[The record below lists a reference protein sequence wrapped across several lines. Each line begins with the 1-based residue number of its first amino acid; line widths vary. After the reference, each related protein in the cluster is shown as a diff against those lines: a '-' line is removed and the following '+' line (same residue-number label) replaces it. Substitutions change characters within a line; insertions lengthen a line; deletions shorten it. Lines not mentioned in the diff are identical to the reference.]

1 MGQKKSFN
9 ILIVGS
15 ENANLL
21 GAKVGG
27 LGDFVKDFSSELL
40 EQDCQVSVVIPSYG
54 FLHQSPSS
62 QFLGTITF
70 QFSGKNE
77 EAQVFQVVGENSNQ
91 VKQLVIHHPGLVSLD
106 KNGRYEI
113 YHHDLD
119 SEPCQTDASRYALFC
134 IAVAQGIEQGIF
146 GHLDCIHLN
155 DWHSACL
162 LILRAYHPNYQT
174 LQKIRTVY
182 TINNLSYQGV
192 RPFAGVTSSLETWY
206 PDLEYDP
213 DKLADPRW
221 SDHVNLMKAGIQL
234 ADAIS
239 TDSPSYA
246 QEILCP
252 SEAPRFY
259 GGEGL
264 EKELLVAFQQG
275 RLFGILLGCEYP
287 DKRIIPKLNFS
298 DLISLLKAEIIQWQQ
313 TAKYLSPNCSLAHKR
328 LTELSYLSE
337 KPPIILTSVCRVV
350 EQKLYL
356 MKASG
361 NKFISGLSGVLEG
374 LGKQG
379 IYILL
384 GTGETEYER
393 FLTEITSQFD
403 NFVFLNGFG
412 SEDCAAALYAN
423 GDFFL
428 MPSSYEP
435 CGISQ
440 MLAMRDGQ
448 PCLVHKVGGLKDTVI
463 DGFNGFVFGGDSV
476 EEQVDNLVLS
486 CLKAIEVKLNN
497 PSQWQEICQQA
508 EKSRFL
514 WKDTVS
520 QYITKLYEH
529 QNVEK
534 YIRS

>member
-1 MGQKKSFN
+1 MELKKSLN
-9 ILIVGS
+9 ILIVAS
-15 ENANLL
+15 ENGELP

-27 LGDFVKDFSSELL
+27 LGDFVKDFSSALV
-40 EQDCQVSVVIPSYG
+40 EQSCQVTVVIPSYG

-62 QFLGTITF
+62 QFLSTIIV
-70 QFSGKNE
+70 QFSGQNE
-77 EAQVFQVVGENSNQ
+77 EAQIFQVAGETANQ
-91 VKQLVIHHPGLVSLD
+91 VKQLVIHHLGLVSLD

-119 SEPCQTDASRYALFC
+119 SEPCKTDASRYALFC

-162 LILRAYHPNYQT
+162 LILRAYHPNYQA

-192 RPFAGVTSSLETWY
+192 RPFAGGGSSLEAWY
-206 PDLEYDP
+206 PGLECDR

-221 SDHVNLMKAGIQL
+221 SDYVNLMKAGIQL

-264 EKELLVAFQQG
+264 EKELLVASQQG

-287 DKRIIPKLNFS
+287 AKRIIPKLNFS
-298 DLISLLKAEIIQWQQ
+298 DFISLLKSEIIRWEQ
-313 TAKYLSPNCSLAHKR
+313 TAKALYPNRSLAYKR
-328 LTELSYLSE
+328 LTELSYLPD
-337 KPPIILTSVCRVV
+337 KPPLILTSVCRVV

-361 NKFISGLSGVLEG
+361 TKFISGISGILEG

-384 GTGETEYER
+384 GTGEAEYEE
-393 FLTEITSQFD
+393 FLTEIASQFD

-412 SEDCAAALYAN
+412 SEDCAATLYAN
-423 GDFFL
+423 GDLFL

-463 DGFNGFVFGGDSV
+463 EGVNGFVFEGDSV
-476 EEQVDNLVLS
+476 QEQVDNLVVS
-486 CLKAIEVKLNN
+486 CLKAIELKLNN
-497 PSQWQEICQQA
+497 PTQWQEICQKA
-508 EKSRFL
+508 EKSQFL

-520 QYITKLYEH
+520 QYLENIYTQTIY
-529 QNVEK
+529 
-534 YIRS
+534 

>member
-1 MGQKKSFN
+1 MKLNRSLN
-9 ILIVGS
+9 ILMVAS
-15 ENANLL
+15 EN
-21 GAKVGG
+21 GGISSAKVGG
-27 LGDFVKDFSSELL
+27 LGDFVKDFSFTLT
-40 EQDCQVSVVIPSYG
+40 EQGHHLSVVIPSYG
-54 FLHQSPSS
+54 FLHQLSNS
-62 QFLGTITF
+62 QFLTTIQF
-70 QFSGKNE
+70 QFSGQKQKAKIFQFPQKSCNE
-77 EAQVFQVVGENSNQ
+77 VQQFI
-91 VKQLVIHHPGLVSLD
+91 IHHSGFVSLD
-106 KNGRYEI
+106 QNGQYEI

-119 SEPCQTDASRYALFC
+119 TEPYTKDASKYALFC
-134 IAVAQGIEQGIF
+134 TAVAQGVRDGIW

-155 DWHSACL
+155 DWHTACF
-162 LILRAYHPNYQT
+162 LILRAYDPNYQR
-174 LQKIRTVY
+174 LQAIRTVY

-192 RPFAGVTSSLETWY
+192 RPFVGSESSLEAWY
-206 PDLEYDP
+206 PNLTYNTE
-213 DKLADPRW
+213 KLVDPRR
-221 SDHVNLMKAGIQL
+221 SNYVNLMKAGIQL

-264 EKELLVAFQQG
+264 EKELLVASQQG
-275 RLFGILLGCEYP
+275 LLFGILLGCEYP

-298 DLISLLKAEIIQWQQ
+298 DFINLLKSEIIQWEQ
-313 TAKYLSPNCSLAHKR
+313 TAKAHYPNRSLAYKR

-337 KPPIILTSVCRVV
+337 KPPLILTSVCRVV

-361 NKFISGLSGVLEG
+361 TKFISGLSGILEV

-384 GTGETEYER
+384 GTGEAEYEK
-393 FLTEITSQFD
+393 FLTEIASRFN

-423 GDFFL
+423 GDLFL

-435 CGISQ
+435 CGLSQ

-448 PCLVHKVGGLKDTVI
+448 PCLIHKVGGLKDTVI
-463 DGFNGFVFGGDSV
+463 DKVNGFVFEGNSIQ
-476 EEQVDNLVLS
+476 EQVDNLVLA
-486 CLKAIEVKLNN
+486 CEQAIQIKLNH
-497 PSQWQEICQQA
+497 PIKWQQICHKAQ
-508 EKSRFL
+508 ESRFL

-520 QYITKLYEH
+520 QYITKLYEY
-529 QNVEK
+529 QNVKK
-534 YIRS
+534 YTRS